1 MIKEFK
7 EFIMRGN
14 VLDLA
19 VGVVIGSAFTAIVT
33 GVVDGLIT
41 PFIGMVVG
49 LLTGG
54 GNLDSALSV
63 LYVSVAGST
72 FQFGAVISA
81 IITFL
86 ITGFVLFLI
95 VKAANGARARA
106 EQMAAAAL
114 NKESEEAGEEEPAL
128 TAEDYLREI
137 RDLLAKSQEAA
148 QKQK

>member
-49 LLTGG
+49 LLTGV

-63 LYVSVAGST
+63 LDVSVAGST
-72 FQFGAVISA
+72 FRFGAVISA

-95 VKAANGARARA
+95 VKAANGARVRA

-114 NKESEEAGEEEPAL
+114 NKESEETGEEEPAL

-148 QKQK
+148 QKQE